1 MFWASQLNSEEY
13 ASSYQKLS
21 LVDILLVKT
30 LLNFNRLV
38 VLAMG
43 FLVLSLVNIPLIK
56 ATSWVGYTIVTLQI
70 LYVHLRFK
78 KWLFVGFIALS
89 LILNLIY
96 FWSVLS

>member
-1 MFWASQLNSEEY
+1 MFWGSQLNNEEY

-38 VLAMG
+38 ALAMG
-43 FLVLSLVNIPLIK
+43 FLALSLVNIPLIK
-56 ATSWVGYTIVTLQI
+56 ATGWVGYTIVTLQI

-78 KWLFVGFIALS
+78 KWLFVGFIGLS
-89 LILNLIY
+89 LILNVIY